1 MSLTGII
8 LVLISATLHVG
19 WNFLIRSSSNPRVFP
34 LIRGV
39 AIIGMSAVFLW
50 RLPLHQIPS
59 TVWFYVSLSG
69 FVHALYVLSLSTAY
83 VKGDI
88 SYVYPIARSAPAFVP
103 VAGFFIFGEAVSLQG
118 GVGIFVVV
126 LCIFLLQLGGGSA
139 GDSTRLFAFI
149 RRRESLWAFAALA
162 TVVTYSLID
171 KAGMIAFAHVKTL
184 PSFLHGVIFFM
195 LEASLSNLI
204 YWGYMASRREL
215 GDRVLWKREWLRGIL
230 AALATMFSYSL
241 ILHVM
246 KTEHLGYIVTL
257 RQCSVLIAVL
267 VGWLILKEKQ
277 GLFRLII
284 AGAMLIGFF
293 LVATAK

>member
-1 MSLTGII
+1 
-8 LVLISATLHVG
+8 
-19 WNFLIRSSSNPRVFP
+19 
-34 LIRGV
+34 
-39 AIIGMSAVFLW
+39 
-50 RLPLHQIPS
+50 
-59 TVWFYVSLSG
+59 VWFYVLVSG

-103 VAGFFIFGEAVSLQG
+103 IAGFFIFGETVSLQG
-118 GVGIFVVV
+118 GVGILVVV
-126 LCIFLLQLGGGSA
+126 LCIFLLQLGGGDA
-139 GDSTRLFAFI
+139 ADSKHLFAFI

-171 KAGMIAFAHVKTL
+171 KAGMIAFAHVKNL
-184 PSFLHGVIFFM
+184 PSSLQGPTFFM

-204 YWGYMASRREL
+204 YWGYMASRREF
-215 GDRVLWKREWLRGIL
+215 GDRHVWKREWFRGIL

-257 RQCSVLIAVL
+257 RQSSVLIAVM
-267 VGWLILKEKQ
+267 VGWLILKEKR
-277 GLFRLII
+277 GLSRLFI

>member
-8 LVLISATLHVG
+8 LVLVSASLHVG

-34 LIRGV
+34 LIRGT
-39 AIIGMSAVFLW
+39 AILGMSAIFLS
-50 RLPLHQIPS
+50 RMPLHEIPS
-59 TVWFYVSLSG
+59 TVWSYVLLSG

-103 VAGFFIFGEAVSLQG
+103 IAGFFIFGETVSVQG
-118 GVGIFVVV
+118 GVGILIVV
-126 LCIFLLQLGGGSA
+126 LCIFLLQLRGGDATES
-139 GDSTRLFAFI
+139 RHIFAFI
-149 RRRESLWAFAALA
+149 RQRDSLWAFAALA
-162 TVVTYSLID
+162 TVVAYSLID
-171 KAGMIAFAHVKTL
+171 KAGMVAFSHVNKL
-184 PSFLHGVIFFM
+184 RSSLHGPTYFL

-204 YWGYMASRREL
+204 YGGYMASRREF
-215 GDRVLWKREWLRGIL
+215 GDRHVWKREWFRGIL
-230 AALATMFSYSL
+230 AALATMSSYSL

-257 RQCSVLIAVL
+257 RQSSILIAVL
-267 VGWLILKEKQ
+267 VGWWVLRERQ
-277 GLFRLII
+277 GLSRLLI
-284 AGAMLIGFF
+284 AGAMLGGFF

>member
-1 MSLTGII
+1 MSPTGVI
-8 LVLISATLHVG
+8 LVLVSATLHVS

-34 LIRGV
+34 LIRGT
-39 AIIGMSAVFLW
+39 AIIGMSAIFLA
-50 RLPLHQIPS
+50 RMPLHEIPS
-59 TVWFYVSLSG
+59 CVWSYVLLSG

-103 VAGFFIFGEAVSLQG
+103 IAGFFIFGESISLQG
-118 GVGIFVVV
+118 GVGISVVV
-126 LCIFLLQLGGGSA
+126 LCIFLLQVGGGDGEESKHI
-139 GDSTRLFAFI
+139 LAFI
-149 RRRESLWAFAALA
+149 RQRESLWAFAALA
-162 TVVTYSLID
+162 TVVAYSLID
-171 KAGMIAFAHVKTL
+171 KAGMVAFGQVENL
-184 PSFLHGVIFFM
+184 PSYLHGPTFFM

-204 YWGYMASRREL
+204 YWGYMASRREV
-215 GDRVLWKREWLRGIL
+215 GDRHVWKREWFQGIL

-257 RQCSVLIAVL
+257 RQSSVLIAVL

-277 GLFRLII
+277 GLSRLLI
-284 AGAMLIGFF
+284 AGAMLAGFF